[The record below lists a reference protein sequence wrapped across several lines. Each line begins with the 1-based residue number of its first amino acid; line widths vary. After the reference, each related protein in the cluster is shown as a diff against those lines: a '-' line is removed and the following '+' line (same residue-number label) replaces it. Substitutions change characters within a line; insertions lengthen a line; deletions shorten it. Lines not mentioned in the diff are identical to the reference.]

1 MLRKTEGK
9 RRRVWQNMR
18 WLDGIINSTDRSW
31 SKLWERVEHKGAW
44 CDVVLGLGLFGLFQR
59 IGRNLAT
66 EQDF

>member
-1 MLRKTEGK
+1 
-9 RRRVWQNMR
+9 MR

-31 SKLWERVEHKGAW
+31 SKLWEGVEHKGAW